1 MNEPLASSSV
11 PPEAA
16 AVLAAAAF
24 PKRKNRGNMRKKEAD
39 GGEDEGQDESAVIRK
54 AKQARGDPLTF
65 TTKTDRTEDLSGVQY
80 DSNQAIHGG
89 RDSLATAMIE
99 TETQTDRDARYSL

>member
-1 MNEPLASSSV
+1 
-11 PPEAA
+11 
-16 AVLAAAAF
+16 
-24 PKRKNRGNMRKKEAD
+24 MRKKE
-39 GGEDEGQDESAVIRK
+39 EDEGEDKGDQSAVIRK

-80 DSNQAIHGG
+80 DSNQAIQGG